1 MKAFDNPVVI
11 KCLDISTGHI
21 KIEDMHLL
29 QNGTCYSGEFGDD
42 DCPVVSHKFQ
52 EGFLIFIPDED
63 QDKIISEYGYSNNF
77 LNILKIGRKNYCVY
91 ILLDRD
97 ATQYEDLEFF
107 NW

>member
-1 MKAFDNPVVI
+1 MNSIKNPIII
-11 KCLDISTGHI
+11 KCLDINIGHI
-21 KIEDMHLL
+21 LYDDVCLL
-29 QNGTCYSGEFGDD
+29 KTPIGYNYNN
-42 DCPVVSHKFQ
+42 PVISYMYE
-52 EGFLIFIPDED
+52 EGYLTFIPDED
-63 QDKIISEYGYSNNF
+63 QNEIISNYGYSENF